1 MPLILELENLRLYK
15 MRDKQG
21 KSFHQY
27 RYKAN
32 NKEVRRVIPSHLDPI
47 GFCYQKDAFF
57 AAGQFD
63 LPKRGSGPTLSK
75 LMKIYYAHIDEQ
87 VFAFQSGNK
96 YVKGFRPERRDRIKS
111 EINRHILPH
120 FGDMPVDTIK
130 PKHVSKFQ
138 KALVKNMLPQSANPI
153 ISVLSDIF
161 IMLVEHD
168 EEYLENNPCAVVKPL
183 PTVERKQG
191 YTPTT
196 AEVEATLAEIDDL
209 QDECMAR
216 LAAEAGLRFSEIAGL
231 TWLSISDC
239 TVKITQ
245 SVVKGNRNKK
255 PKSKAAERVVPLD
268 TSLNAKL
275 AELRL
280 KNGGDAV
287 FRNGWNNLCQ
297 PTSAARKVLQPAQ
310 EKAGVQTF
318 GWHGLRRWYRN
329 HQETQGVPLAHI
341 QKLMGHAIGS
351 AVTDRHYTV
360 VRQDEILGYSVRVG

>member
-1 MPLILELENLRLYK
+1 MPLILELENLRLYE

-57 AAGQFD
+57 SAGQFD
-63 LPKRGSGPTLSK
+63 LPKRGGGPTLNK
-75 LMKIYYAHIDEQ
+75 LIKIYYAHIDEQ

-96 YVKGFRPERRDRIKS
+96 YVKGFRPERRYRIKN
-111 EINRHILPH
+111 EIKRHILPH
-120 FGDMPVDTIK
+120 FGDMPVNMIK

-161 IMLVEHD
+161 ILLVEHD

-196 AEVEATLAEIDDL
+196 AEVEATLAEIHDL
-209 QDECMAR
+209 QGECMAR

-239 TVKITQ
+239 TVKISE

-255 PKSKAAERVVPLD
+255 PKSKAAERVVPID

-287 FRNGWNNLCQ
+287 FRNGWGNLCQ

-310 EKAGVQTF
+310 QRAGVQTF

-360 VRQDEILGYSVRVG
+360 VRQDEVMGYTVRVG

>member
-1 MPLILELENLRLYK
+1 

-32 NKEVRRVIPSHLDPI
+32 GKEVRRVIPSHLDPI

-57 AAGQFD
+57 GAGQFD

-209 QDECMAR
+209 QSDCMAR

-239 TVKITQ
+239 TVKISE

-255 PKSKAAERVVPLD
+255 PKSKAAERVVPID

-297 PTSAARKVLQPAQ
+297 PSTAARKVLQPAQ
-310 EKAGVQTF
+310 QRAGVQTF

-360 VRQDEILGYSVRVG
+360 VRQDEVMGYTVRVG

>member
-1 MPLILELENLRLYK
+1 

-32 NKEVRRVIPSHLDPI
+32 GKEVRRVIPAHLDPI

-57 AAGQFD
+57 GAGQFD

-209 QDECMAR
+209 QSDCMAR

-239 TVKITQ
+239 TVKVTE
-245 SVVKGNRNKK
+245 SVCKGNRNRK
-255 PKSKAAERVVPLD
+255 PKSKAAERVVPID

-297 PTSAARKVLQPAQ
+297 PSTAARKVLQPAQ
-310 EKAGVQTF
+310 KRAGVQTF

-360 VRQDEILGYSVRVG
+360 VRQDEVMGYTVRVG

>member
-1 MPLILELENLRLYK
+1 MPLILELENLRLYLLANG
-15 MRDKQG
+15 Q
-21 KSFHQY
+21 HQY
-27 RYKAN
+27 RYKVN

-57 AAGQFD
+57 GAGQFD

-87 VFAFQSGNK
+87 VHHFKSGNK
-96 YVKGFRPERRDRIKS
+96 YVKGFRPQRRDRIKS
-111 EINRHILPH
+111 EIKRHILPH
-120 FGDMPVDTIK
+120 FGDMPVNMIK

-161 IMLVEHD
+161 ILLVEHD

-196 AEVEATLAEIDDL
+196 AEVEATLAKIDDL

-255 PKSKAAERVVPLD
+255 PKSKAAERVVPID

-287 FRNGWNNLCQ
+287 FKNGWGNLCQ
-297 PTSAARKVLQPAQ
+297 PTSAAKKVLQPAQ
-310 EKAGVQTF
+310 EKAGVQSF

-351 AVTDRHYTV
+351 SVTDRHYTV
-360 VRQDEILGYSVRVG
+360 VRQDEVMGHSVRVG

>member
-1 MPLILELENLRLYK
+1 

-32 NKEVRRVIPSHLDPI
+32 GKEVRRVIPSHLDPI

-57 AAGQFD
+57 GAGQFD

-209 QDECMAR
+209 QSDCMAR

-239 TVKITQ
+239 TVKISE

-255 PKSKAAERVVPLD
+255 PKSKAAERVVPID

-310 EKAGVQTF
+310 QRAGVQTF

-360 VRQDEILGYSVRVG
+360 VRQDEVMGYTVRVG